1 MSEERL
7 VPKLRFSGFD
17 GEWNETT
24 LSDIA
29 TFSKGK
35 GISKKD
41 ISDDG
46 IECVRY
52 GELYT
57 KYTEMIYNVDSKTNL
72 DENELQLSE
81 KYDILIPCSGET
93 AIDLATASCIQKDQ
107 VAIGGDI
114 TIIKTNQYAPF
125 ITYYL
130 NQKKTEIA
138 KYAQGVSIVHLYP
151 KDFNVLNIKIPLIK
165 EQKKIVHILEKISY
179 KEQLLEKK
187 LKSYQDF
194 KKYLMQQIFTQ
205 KLRFENYSEWEI
217 VKLKSILS
225 ERKEYTSDMNIYPH
239 VTLSKEG
246 IFPKTERY
254 NRDFLVKDK
263 NKKYKVTHEGD
274 ICYNP
279 PNLKF
284 GVITLNKFGSAIF
297 SPIYVTFEV
306 HNANNSYL
314 SYYLTR
320 NDFINRVRRYEEGT
334 VYERM
339 AVKPSDF
346 LNEEIKLPSLKEQE
360 HISKCLENIDKKIES
375 IGYDI
380 DKIKLFKKGLLQQ
393 MFV

>member
-1 MSEERL
+1 MNEKL
-7 VPKLRFSGFD
+7 VPKLQFEFSSEWENKKLKDIIQISKEKYNPELDKTNYKCIELEHLSQGSGLLLGYTDSVNQNSIKNRFHNENILFGKLRPYLEKYYFPNFEGVCSSEIWVFD
-17 GEWNETT
+17 TKEYPKYIYYLIQTKRF
-24 LSDIA
+24 LDIA
-29 TFSKGK
+29 NVSSGSKMPR
-35 GISKKD
+35 
-41 ISDDG
+41 SDWNF
-46 IECVRY
+46 
-52 GELYT
+52 
-57 KYTEMIYNVDSKTNL
+57 M
-72 DENELQLSE
+72 
-81 KYDILIPCSGET
+81 
-93 AIDLATASCIQKDQ
+93 
-107 VAIGGDI
+107 
-114 TIIKTNQYAPF
+114 
-125 ITYYL
+125 
-130 NQKKTEIA
+130 
-138 KYAQGVSIVHLYP
+138 
-151 KDFNVLNIKIPLIK
+151 KDFNFPIPNIKTQK
-165 EQKKIVHILEKISY
+165 ETSNFFSAIDKKIE
-179 KEQLLEKK
+179 LLEKK
-187 LKSYQDF
+187 HHQYNDF
-194 KKYLMQQIFTQ
+194 KKYLMQQIFAQ

-254 NRDFLVKDK
+254 NRDFLVKDE

-279 PNLKF
+279 ANLKF